1 MNGKRIIALIAALA
15 IPVLYIITI
24 ILFIIGNDYANLFL
38 AVSLGGT
45 FFLTPVI
52 YLLTRVP
59 KEIGEVSGNIADM
72 MQKDR
77 EDKED

>member
-1 MNGKRIIALIAALA
+1 MNAKRVIALIAALA

-24 ILFIIGNDYANLFL
+24 ILFMIGSDYANLFL

-52 YLLTRVP
+52 FLLTRVP
-59 KEIGEVSGNIADM
+59 KDIGEVSENIADM
-72 MQKDR
+72 LKK
-77 EDKED
+77 DKEE

>member
-1 MNGKRIIALIAALA
+1 MNAKRVIALIAALA

-24 ILFIIGNDYANLFL
+24 ILFL

-52 YLLTRVP
+52 FLLTRVP
-59 KEIGEVSGNIADM
+59 KDIGEVSGNIADM
-72 MQKDR
+72 LKK
-77 EDKED
+77 DKEE

>member
-1 MNGKRIIALIAALA
+1 MNAKQVIALIAALA

-24 ILFIIGNDYANLFL
+24 ILFIMGSDYANLFL

-45 FFLTPVI
+45 FFLTPVV

-59 KEIGEVSGNIADM
+59 KDIGEVSGKIADM
-72 MQKDR
+72 LKK
-77 EDKED
+77 DKEE

>member
-1 MNGKRIIALIAALA
+1 MNAKRVIALIAALA

-24 ILFIIGNDYANLFL
+24 ILFMIGSDYANLFL

-52 YLLTRVP
+52 FLLTTVP
-59 KEIGEVSGNIADM
+59 KDVGEVSGNIADM
-72 MQKDR
+72 LKK
-77 EDKED
+77 DKEE

>member
-1 MNGKRIIALIAALA
+1 MNAKRVIALIAALA

-24 ILFIIGNDYANLFL
+24 ILFMIGSDYANLFL

-52 YLLTRVP
+52 FLLTRVP
-59 KEIGEVSGNIADM
+59 KDIGEVSRNIAAM
-72 MQKDR
+72 LKK
-77 EDKED
+77 DKEE

>member
-1 MNGKRIIALIAALA
+1 MNTKRVIALIAALA
-15 IPVLYIITI
+15 IPVLYI

-59 KEIGEVSGNIADM
+59 KDIGEVSGNIVDM
-72 MQKDR
+72 LKK
-77 EDKED
+77 DKEE

>member
-1 MNGKRIIALIAALA
+1 MNAKRVIALIASLA

-24 ILFIIGNDYANLFL
+24 ILFMIGNDYANLFL

-52 YLLTRVP
+52 FC
-59 KEIGEVSGNIADM
+59 
-72 MQKDR
+72 
-77 EDKED
+77 

>member
-77 EDKED
+77 ED